1 MNRTLCQ
8 GKKITIRSSIRTTR
22 LRLTVRPTGQIILS
36 IPLFCSRRTALNF
49 LNEHRDWIAQRL
61 KEQTPSLT
69 FSNGMTLS
77 VLGQQVTVHHDIQ
90 HRGTVIRDGNLLV
103 GGDPAFI
110 NRRISDFIKRKT
122 ADYIENKARELAL
135 KTGRSIHR
143 ITLKDTTSRWGSC
156 SARHNLNF
164 CWRLGM
170 APLFVLDYIIA
181 HEVAHLSEMNHGPRF
196 WRLVS
201 DLCDSRAEAE
211 IWLRRNGHTL
221 R

>member
-1 MNRTLCQ
+1 MNDALCQ
-8 GKKITIRSSIRTTR
+8 DKKITIRSSIRTTH
-22 LRLTVRPTGQIILS
+22 LRLTVRPTGQVILT
-36 IPLFCSRRTALNF
+36 IPLFCSRRTALDF
-49 LNEHRDWIAQRL
+49 LNAHQDWIDRQL
-61 KEQTPSLT
+61 KERKPSLT

-77 VLGQQVTVHHDIQ
+77 VLGQKVTICHDEQQ
-90 HRGTVIRDGNLLV
+90 HGTEIHNGTLLV

-110 NRRISDFIKRKT
+110 NRRVTDFIKRET
-122 ADYIENKARELAL
+122 TRYIEDKARKLAL
-135 KTGRSIHR
+135 KTGKSIHR

-156 SARHNLNF
+156 SARQNLNF

-181 HEVAHLSEMNHGPRF
+181 HEVAHLSEMNHGPKF

-201 DLCDSRAEAE
+201 ELCTSRAEAE
-211 IWLRRNGHTL
+211 IWLRRNGHIL